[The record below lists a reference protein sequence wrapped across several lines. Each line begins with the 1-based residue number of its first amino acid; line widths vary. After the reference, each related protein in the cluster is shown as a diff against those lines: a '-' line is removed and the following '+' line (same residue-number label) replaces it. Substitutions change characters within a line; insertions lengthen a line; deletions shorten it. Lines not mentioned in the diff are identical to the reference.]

1 MIGRVS
7 QLSIALSIKTKANK
21 YFNLCKTI
29 TNNFFTTLIIHQLER
44 LWCLIFIQCLDYWN
58 ILLKISTNMVL
69 FTFDAA
75 LKELYSHYMEAWKS
89 WYSEVAGKRST
100 QVL

>member
-29 TNNFFTTLIIHQLER
+29 TNNFFFTLIIHSFYYFYKYL
-44 LWCLIFIQCLDYWN
+44 LLITENFN
-58 ILLKISTNMVL
+58 
-69 FTFDAA
+69 
-75 LKELYSHYMEAWKS
+75 
-89 WYSEVAGKRST
+89 
-100 QVL
+100 